1 VRSGRGPP
9 PPAPAGGGGRRRR
22 WGVVWSPPPPPGVRR
37 SGPSGA
43 VEGRGSGSVSGGL
56 ELLEQEVAA
65 NLLEGGERLL
75 ALEDGL
81 QVPVARAQATQD
93 VEDETH
99 P

>member
-1 VRSGRGPP
+1 MIKSGK
-9 PPAPAGGGGRRRR
+9 GGGGGG
-22 WGVVWSPPPPPGVRR
+22 GVGPPPPPPGVRR